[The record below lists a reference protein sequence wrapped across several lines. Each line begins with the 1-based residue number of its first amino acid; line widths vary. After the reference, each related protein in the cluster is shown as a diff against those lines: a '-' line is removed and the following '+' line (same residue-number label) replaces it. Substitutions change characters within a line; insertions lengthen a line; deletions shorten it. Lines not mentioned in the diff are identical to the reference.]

1 MNLKI
6 VTADE
11 NTNDTPEIVTTEPTD
26 ERFVLDSEEK
36 VNWLLRKLA
45 NIEAEKQRIT
55 VQYQTMLAALVSD
68 EKSLRFRFE
77 DDLRA
82 FAALK
87 LAEGGNRRKT
97 VHLLQGSLC
106 FRTLPQA
113 LKVTDNISAIAFAKM
128 TGLRCLET
136 VTEEKF
142 DAAIYRQRAQEV
154 LEERG
159 EILPGIEVLPER
171 ETFAIKFGKADE

>member
-1 MNLKI
+1 MTPKETTDTQE
-6 VTADE
+6 TA
-11 NTNDTPEIVTTEPTD
+11 TTEPAD

-45 NIEAEKQRIT
+45 NLEAEKQRVT
-55 VQYQTMLAALVSD
+55 VQFQTMMAALESD
-68 EKSLRFRFE
+68 ERSLRFRFE
-77 DDLRA
+77 NDLRA

-87 LAEGGNRRKT
+87 LTEGGNRKKT
-97 VHLLQGSLC
+97 VHLLQGSLS
-106 FRTLPQA
+106 FRTMPQA
-113 LKVTDNISAIAFAKM
+113 IRVKDLTSAIAFARV
-128 TGLRCLET
+128 TNLPCLET

-142 DAAIYRQRAQEV
+142 NANIYRQRAQEV

-171 ETFAIKFGKADE
+171 ENFVIKFGKADE

>member
-6 VTADE
+6 VTADAE
-11 NTNDTPEIVTTEPTD
+11 VMDITQFETTEPTD
-26 ERFVLDSEEK
+26 ERFVLDSEDK

-45 NIEAEKQRIT
+45 NLEAEKQRVT
-55 VQYQTMLAALVSD
+55 AQYQAIMSVLERD

-77 DDLRA
+77 NDLKA
-82 FAALK
+82 FAAQK

-97 VHLLQGSLC
+97 VHLLQGSLT

-113 LKVTDNISAIAFAKM
+113 IKVSDTIAAIAFAKM
-128 TGLRCLET
+128 TGLPCLES

-142 DAAIYRQRAQEV
+142 NPTLYRNRALEV

-171 ETFAIKFGKADE
+171 ETFAIKFGKAEE

>member
-1 MNLKI
+1 M
-6 VTADE
+6 
-11 NTNDTPEIVTTEPTD
+11 TPKETVETTEPTD

-45 NIEAEKQRIT
+45 NIEAEKQRVT
-55 VQYQTMLAALVSD
+55 AQYQTMMAALESD
-68 EKSLRFRFE
+68 ERSLRFRFE
-77 DDLRA
+77 NDLRTFTA
-82 FAALK
+82 QK

-97 VHLLQGSLC
+97 VHLLQGSLS

-113 LKVTDNISAIAFAKM
+113 LKVNDITSAVAFARV
-128 TGLRCLET
+128 TGLPCLET

-142 DAAIYRQRAQEV
+142 NANIYRQRAQEV
-154 LEERG
+154 LKERG

-171 ETFAIKFGKADE
+171 ETFAVKFGKTEE